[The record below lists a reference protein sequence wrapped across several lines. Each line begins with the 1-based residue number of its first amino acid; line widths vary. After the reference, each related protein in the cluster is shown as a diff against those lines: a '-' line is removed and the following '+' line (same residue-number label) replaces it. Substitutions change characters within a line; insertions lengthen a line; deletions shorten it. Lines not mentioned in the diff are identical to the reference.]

1 MTNGQGIPNH
11 RSALDK
17 AGQIPKRPPV
27 IKVLVPRSPFPKYD
41 TPLPPPPIDS
51 ELEVALPKPTVE
63 LPNQRSEQEPERYDA
78 EVQASEASILPSDSV
93 APLRPRRLRLP
104 RSWQFWAVIAV
115 LITTGIGGVAIALL
129 LKLPALPNCPSIFW
143 PTASASLRLYCAE
156 VAANKQTV
164 GNLLEAIALVNSLP
178 ADHPLRATV
187 NQHIEAWSADI
198 LTLAEATFNRGKLG
212 EAIATVRRIP
222 TNTSAHSVVTA
233 RIRHWRSIWAEGES
247 VYKAAQTALKQQDLR
262 KAFTLAVQLLDIEND
277 YWKTVKYQELT
288 DLISAYRQDGGKLD
302 RAKDLANQGGLENL
316 LAAIKAVEAIAA
328 DSPLHAEA
336 QRLVSKFGRDMLDL
350 AEAALDRQDADTALK
365 IVSQIPASA
374 KLQTAVQDFSN
385 LAEARR
391 QAWSGT
397 VADLEAAIALAQKLE
412 SDRPLYGQAQD
423 LINRWQLQIQDINH
437 LETARQMAQS
447 GVPDD
452 LRAAIAEAEL
462 VPRGNPL
469 RDDARDQIAEWT
481 SQVETIEDQPILDH
495 AKQLALS
502 GDIASLQAAI
512 DQAKQIGQGR
522 TLYAEAHQHVREWTA
537 TIQRTQDQPT
547 LDRAQQIAATGDL
560 TAAIA
565 AANQIQSGRA
575 LYSEAQ
581 SNIRNWRDRLQNQAQ
596 LQQAH
601 QAANLD
607 NPAALGTAIRLA
619 QQIPSDS
626 SFRAEADRMINTWS
640 QAMLRLAQAQAEYD
654 LQGAIAT
661 VQNIPPRTEV
671 YATAQ
676 LLLQQWQQQ
685 LNQVTAPTSPL
696 PNSLDQRL

>member
-1 MTNGQGIPNH
+1 MANGQGIPNH
-11 RSALDK
+11 RSAVDK

-27 IKVLVPRSPFPKYD
+27 IKVLVPRSPFSDYD
-41 TPLPPPPIDS
+41 TPLPPPPTDSTPEVPLPRTTVAPNQQS
-51 ELEVALPKPTVE
+51 ELK
-63 LPNQRSEQEPERYDA
+63 PERYDV
-78 EVQASEASILPSDSV
+78 EVQESEASIPSSDSI
-93 APLRPRRLRLP
+93 ASLQPRRLRFP

-129 LKLPALPNCPSIFW
+129 FKIPALPNCPSIFW

-178 ADHPLRATV
+178 PDHPLRPTV

-198 LTLAEATFNRGKLG
+198 LTLAEATFNRGKLE

-222 TNTSAHSVVTA
+222 TNTSAHSLVTA

-247 VYKAAQTALKQQDLR
+247 VYKAAQTALKKQDLR
-262 KAFTLAVQLLDIEND
+262 GAFTLAVQLLDVEND

-302 RAKDLANQGGLENL
+302 RAKGLANRGGLENL

-328 DSPLHAEA
+328 NSPLHAEA
-336 QRLVSKFGRDMLDL
+336 QRLVSKFGHDMLDL
-350 AEAALDRQDADTALK
+350 AEAALARQDADTALK

-385 LAEARR
+385 LAEAHR
-391 QAWSGT
+391 QSWGGT

-423 LINRWQLQIQDINH
+423 LINRWQLQIQDVNH

-447 GVPDD
+447 GAPDD

-469 RDDARDQIAEWT
+469 RDDARRQIAEWT

-495 AKQLALS
+495 AKQLALG

-522 TLYAEAHQHVREWTA
+522 TLYAEAHQQVREWTA

-581 SNIRNWRDRLQNQAQ
+581 SSIHNWRDRLQNQNQ
-596 LQQAH
+596 LRQAY

-654 LQGAIAT
+654 LRSAIAT

-671 YATAQ
+671 YAAAQ

-685 LNQVTAPTSPL
+685 LNPVTTPTSPL
-696 PNSLDQRL
+696 PNY